1 MPNRFL
7 DRILSLA
14 RPAMPAIAAFFFSIE
29 APAAQDSV
37 DLELVLAVD
46 VSRSMDFVEQ
56 QLQREGYSQAFRSPE
71 VIEAI
76 TSGLTGRIAVTYMEW
91 AGDTIQRVVV
101 PWTIIHDAGTAA
113 GFADALALQAP
124 QRLSRTSISG
134 AIMAA
139 GALFGKSGAT
149 AMRKVIDVSGD
160 GPNNQGMPVTLLR
173 DEWVRQGVV
182 INGLPLMIG
191 TSSFGF
197 GIDNLDA
204 YYRDCVIGGP
214 GSFVLSVYTWEEF
227 PRAVRRKLV
236 LEIAGIVPEPAES
249 NLVQLAQSE
258 AEVDCLVGERIWERR
273 MRDLEWQ

>member
-7 DRILSLA
+7 DSLVSLA
-14 RPAMPAIAAFFFSIE
+14 RPAMPAIAALFLSVQ
-29 APAAQDSV
+29 APAAQESV

-46 VSRSMDFVEQ
+46 VSRSMDFMEQ

-91 AGDTIQRVVV
+91 AGETIQRVVV

-113 GFADALALQAP
+113 SFADALALQAP

-139 GALFGKSGAT
+139 GSLFGKSGAT

-160 GPNNQGMPVTLLR
+160 GPNNQGLPVTLLR

-214 GSFVLSVYTWEEF
+214 GSFVLPVYSWEEF

-236 LEIAGIVPEPAES
+236 LEIAGIVPSPVES
-249 NLVQLAQSE
+249 KLVQLAQAE

-273 MRDLEWQ
+273 MRDFEWQ